1 MSMEYTDYVRDEAGK
16 PIVNSTH
23 QEAEARCKEL
33 GGRLPT
39 MAEAYALRSL
49 EPENKC
55 KENLNEWTQPCDDG
69 DNVRGGSYIYTGVHA
84 RASVRYRVAP
94 GFRYNNFGFRCVR
107 TTGDSK

>member
-16 PIVNSTH
+16 PIVNITH
-23 QEAEARCKEL
+23 QEAETRCKEL

-69 DNVRGGSYIYTGVHA
+69 DNVRGGSFFNRENA
-84 RASVRYRVAP
+84 RASVRYRYGP
-94 GFRYNNFGFRCVR
+94 GDRVNSIGFRCVR
-107 TTGDSK
+107 EVTS